1 MEETIFSSEQN
12 MSREEIAE
20 SMRSIA
26 EGVIQGKVGLES
38 GDSSIEVTPGE
49 NCEFE
54 VKVEREDDG
63 ETSLEIELEWNDE
76 KGNDKIK
83 IN

>member
-12 MSREEIAE
+12 MSREEIAK
-20 SMRSIA
+20 SLRSIA
-26 EGVIQGKVGLES
+26 EGVIEGKVGLES
-38 GDSSIEVTPGE
+38 GDSSIEVTPSE

-54 VKVEREDDG
+54 VEVEKEDDG
-63 ETSLEIELEWNDE
+63 EISLEIELEWNDE
-76 KGNDKIK
+76 KGDDKIK